1 MISVNLDSFE
11 KATRIVAIC
20 SKYSKDIQVDVHCG
34 HYIVDGAS
42 ILGVLS
48 CVGNWVTLQ
57 VITPNTSKYNGFIQE
72 MSEIDGVTVGE
83 RNED

>member
-20 SKYSKDIQVDVHCG
+20 SKYSEDIQVDVHCG
-34 HYIVDGAS
+34 RYVVDGAS

-48 CVGNWVTLQ
+48 CVGNWVTLE
-57 VITPNTSKYNGFIQE
+57 VMTSWSPSKYKGFIQE
-72 MSEIDGVTVGE
+72 MSEIDGVTVGKTIE
-83 RNED
+83 

>member
-20 SKYSKDIQVDVHCG
+20 SKYSNDVQVDVHCG
-34 HYIVDGAS
+34 RYVVDGAS

-57 VITPNTSKYNGFIQE
+57 VIAPNTGKYNGFVQE
-72 MSEIDGVTVGE
+72 ISEIDGVTIGE
-83 RNED
+83 KNAD